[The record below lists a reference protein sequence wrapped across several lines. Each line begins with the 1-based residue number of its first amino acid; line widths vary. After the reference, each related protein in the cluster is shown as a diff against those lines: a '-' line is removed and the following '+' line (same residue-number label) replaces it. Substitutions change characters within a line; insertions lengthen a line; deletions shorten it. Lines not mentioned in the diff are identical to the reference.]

1 MNDEPSPYAQLEVTM
16 RAGQICTLNV
26 VTCDRN
32 TTVLEASKLMRA
44 SHVGDVVV
52 VENKHDR
59 IAPLGIVTDRDIA
72 ISVVAEEIEPG
83 SVLVAD
89 IMSSPV
95 VTAFEW
101 EDGFCL
107 PRRMRRLGVRRI
119 AVIDDAGS
127 LVGVVTEDD
136 LLQFIGDY
144 LVELSHVSTRQ
155 TILEEKRRA

>member
-1 MNDEPSPYAQLEVTM
+1 M

-26 VTCDRN
+26 VKCDPN

-52 VENKHDR
+52 VENRHDR

-72 ISVVAEEIEPG
+72 IAVVAEEVEPR
-83 SVLVAD
+83 SVLVSD
-89 IMSSPV
+89 IMSAPA

-119 AVIDDAGS
+119 AVIDEMGG
-127 LVGVVTEDD
+127 LIGVVSEDD
-136 LLQFIGDY
+136 LLRFIGDY

-155 TILEEKRRA
+155 TIFEEKRRG